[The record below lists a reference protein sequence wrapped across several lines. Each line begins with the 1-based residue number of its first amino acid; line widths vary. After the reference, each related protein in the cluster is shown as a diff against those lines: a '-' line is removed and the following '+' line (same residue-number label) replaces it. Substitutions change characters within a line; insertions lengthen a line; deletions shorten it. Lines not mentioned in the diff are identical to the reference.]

1 MKLGTVMGDLKN
13 TFRTSWESVN
23 ERQQAE
29 RDAWLHDELNGLSG
43 LYSRLGL
50 VGRRFLQDFAATS
63 CAESVNLQLSARA
76 SFQAHHTTKGFINK
90 ILYSTNVLDDVKALF
105 SSRTHEGIHAIQFG
119 FSAAAHATPF
129 NVGSKIMLCP
139 RDAVLLEELKER
151 DAFAKQRILDKMLAD
166 DRYAASNMNFFESEL
181 QGYARTILR
190 RLQWNDEMN
199 FLDYY
204 RGKAMGE
211 YEIRMADRH
220 KAEGDIVYVR
230 LEPEDILGIGDSL
243 GLHSFGTS
251 PADAMTW
258 RRPLTPDQET
268 RLDALNRTLDITDEG
283 GLPTLG
289 QALQAQG
296 LTRAAFLARSLGKAQ
311 NSGLKSPPPPCLSP

>member
-1 MKLGTVMGDLKN
+1 MGDLKK
-13 TFRTSWESVN
+13 TFRTSWDSVN
-23 ERQQAE
+23 ARQQAE
-29 RDAWLHDELNGLSG
+29 RDLWLRDELRGLSG
-43 LYSRLGL
+43 LYQRLGNF
-50 VGRRFLQDFAATS
+50 GSRFLREFAALG
-63 CAESVNLQLSARA
+63 CAESIDLQLSARA

-90 ILYSTNVLDDVKALF
+90 IIYSTAVLDDVEALF

-119 FSAAAHATPF
+119 RSAAAHATPF
-129 NVGSKIMLCP
+129 NVGTKIMLCP

-151 DAFAKQRILDKMLAD
+151 DAFAKQRLLDKMLTD
-166 DRYAASNMNFFESEL
+166 DRYAASNVTFLENEL
-181 QGYARTILR
+181 QDYARTILR
-190 RLQWNDEMN
+190 TLQWNDEMT

-211 YEIRMADRH
+211 YETRMASRH

-258 RRPLTPDQET
+258 QRPLTAAQET
-268 RLDALNRTLDITDEG
+268 RLDALNRTLGIADERV
-283 GLPTLG
+283 LPTLG
-289 QALQAQG
+289 QALAGQG
-296 LTRAAFLARSLGKAQ
+296 LTRTSFLRQSLGKAQ
-311 NSGLKSPPPPCLSP
+311 NSGPKPPPPPCL